1 MMKPIK
7 NTAALNAEK
16 LFGILKIEF
25 ADYINSKLDSGLNLE
40 FAHVEDVVNVL
51 FPDVIQGIAF
61 SIIVSEK
68 EITVT
73 ENHISPEYNSDLLE
87 QNLIDFLIFKAS

>member
-1 MMKPIK
+1 
-7 NTAALNAEK
+7 
-16 LFGILKIEF
+16 
-25 ADYINSKLDSGLNLE
+25 
-40 FAHVEDVVNVL
+40 VL